1 MKSGFL
7 GSDIDGTLAFHAR
20 LHGMV
25 KIAEHADGMV
35 TVRDPDGALH
45 RAHDVSTP
53 LYAIYFAD
61 STRQLLLR
69 LREHYTLVLVSAAR
83 AVSLRQRP
91 ALHIADAY
99 ILENG
104 ACIYDAAWQED
115 AAWAQRLT
123 PQRALLQAYARS
135 LEREGWRLDTA
146 GRTAGIRLRPEDNPQ
161 WDVAA
166 YAARLAALTL
176 PDGLARTTNLG
187 YTDILPAAAGKG
199 NAVDWLRERLGYSV
213 AASIGIGDDVN
224 DLDFLTRV
232 GQAWLPGSAVPD
244 VLAVARAHGLT
255 VVPQRHVAGID
266 TILTRLLAS

>member
-1 MKSGFL
+1 MKRGFI

-25 KIAEHADGMV
+25 KTAVHADGTV

-45 RAHDVSTP
+45 RAHDVSTA
-53 LYAIYFAD
+53 LYEIYFAD

-83 AVSLRQRP
+83 AVSLRQRA
-91 ALHIADAY
+91 ALHVADAY

-104 ACIYDAAWQED
+104 ACIHDAMWRED
-115 AAWAQRLT
+115 AEWAQHLA
-123 PQRALLQAYARS
+123 PQRALLHDYARQ
-135 LEREGWRLDTA
+135 LADDGWRLDMA

-161 WDVAA
+161 WDAAA

-187 YTDILPAAAGKG
+187 YTDIVPAAAGKG
-199 NAVDWLRERLGYSV
+199 NAVDWLRERLGY
-213 AASIGIGDDVN
+213 AAAAGIGIGDDVN
-224 DLDFLTRV
+224 DLDFLSRA
-232 GQAWLPGSAVPD
+232 GQAWLPGSAFP
-244 VLAVARAHGLT
+244 AACAAARAHGMT
-255 VVPQRHVAGID
+255 VVPQRHIAGID
-266 TILTRLLAS
+266 TILLRLLAT